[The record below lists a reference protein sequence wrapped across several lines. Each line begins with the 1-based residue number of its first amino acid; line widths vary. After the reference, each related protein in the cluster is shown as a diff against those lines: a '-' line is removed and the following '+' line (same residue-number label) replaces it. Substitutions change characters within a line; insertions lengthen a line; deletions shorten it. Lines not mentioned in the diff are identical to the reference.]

1 MSERTERSE
10 GREAMPSWHRMSE
23 RTERSEGRE
32 AMPGQ
37 HSMSERT
44 ERMPSQY
51 SPSPTA
57 GPTQALADALAAEYA
72 AVWAYGVI
80 GVHLSDASRTA
91 ARAAEAAHRSRRDA
105 LLLQLA
111 EGSGQ
116 VPADRAGYALPYPV
130 TDRATALRL
139 AVEIEE
145 RTAGHWRA
153 ALPHTTG
160 ADRNTALAALTD
172 CALRATRW
180 RRTAGVTPVTVAFP
194 GRPA

>member
-1 MSERTERSE
+1 
-10 GREAMPSWHRMSE
+10 MPVGHRVD
-23 RTERSEGRE
+23 
-32 AMPGQ
+32 
-37 HSMSERT
+37 
-44 ERMPSQY
+44 PS
-51 SPSPTA
+51 SGPSDGATR
-57 GPTQALADALAAEYA
+57 ALGDALAAEYA

-80 GVHLSDASRTA
+80 GVHLTDAARSA

-111 EGSGQ
+111 EGAGQ

-160 ADRNTALAALTD
+160 ADRNAALAALTD

-180 RRTAGVTPVTVAFP
+180 RRTAGVSPVTVPFP